1 MIPDLLTN
9 LEIQKYGQNEPR
21 FNDVYLRDNSLD
33 KIKDGTYV
41 IDLDQYANIGS
52 DWIALYTKDNTI
64 TFFFGKFGI
73 EHISKEIKKFING
86 STIITNIF
94 RIQVYDSVICGY
106 FCIGFIDFKPLK
118 P

>member
-64 TFFFGKFGI
+64 TFFFLANLESNTFQ
-73 EHISKEIKKFING
+73 KK
-86 STIITNIF
+86 SRSLSMDLQLSQIF
-94 RIQVYDSVICGY
+94 LEYKYMIQ
-106 FCIGFIDFKPLK
+106 
-118 P
+118 

>member
-52 DWIALYTKDNTI
+52 DWIALYTKDNN
-64 TFFFGKFGI
+64 FFFLANLESNTFQ
-73 EHISKEIKKFING
+73 KK
-86 STIITNIF
+86 SRSLSMDLQLSQIF
-94 RIQVYDSVICGY
+94 LEYKYMIQ
-106 FCIGFIDFKPLK
+106 
-118 P
+118 

>member
-1 MIPDLLTN
+1 MIPDLLSN

-64 TFFFGKFGI
+64 TFFFWQIWNRTHFKRNQ
-73 EHISKEIKKFING
+73 E
-86 STIITNIF
+86 
-94 RIQVYDSVICGY
+94 VYQWIYNYHKY
-106 FCIGFIDFKPLK
+106 F
-118 P
+118 

>member
-1 MIPDLLTN
+1 MIPDLLSN

-52 DWIALYTKDNTI
+52 D
-64 TFFFGKFGI
+64 
-73 EHISKEIKKFING
+73 
-86 STIITNIF
+86 
-94 RIQVYDSVICGY
+94 
-106 FCIGFIDFKPLK
+106 
-118 P
+118 